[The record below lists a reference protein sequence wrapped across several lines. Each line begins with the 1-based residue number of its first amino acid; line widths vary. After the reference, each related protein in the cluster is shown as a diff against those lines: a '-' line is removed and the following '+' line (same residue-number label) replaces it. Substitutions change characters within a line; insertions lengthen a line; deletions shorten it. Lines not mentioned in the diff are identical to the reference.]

1 MKKGIRD
8 RTSGR
13 SLSAQKFLEYPPP
26 PGSQPP
32 VALEYF
38 KNDLKLDAM
47 FSPAA
52 FLSFAL

>member
-1 MKKGIRD
+1 MRG

-13 SLSAQKFLEYPPP
+13 SLPAKKFLEYPPP

-32 VALEYF
+32 VALENF

-47 FSPAA
+47 FWPAA